1 MAEGSG
7 TKQWICSL
15 IKFLVKIKNVSF
27 IFTLKLK
34 ELFGRPENPDV
45 K

>member
-1 MAEGSG
+1 M
-7 TKQWICSL
+7 KLPKKWQWICSS

-34 ELFGRPENPDV
+34 ELFGQPKNTDV